1 MYAAMQGHS
10 SAVQQLIDHKAAL
23 EIQSPQRYTAPTYA
37 ARPKHLEAVQTLIAA
52 KADLD
57 VNGDYDTFDTP
68 LTIAAERGYFPIVR
82 ALVSAC
88 ADVSLHGGYGQRTAE
103 CIARHKEYHEIPY
116 IFVAWKRP
124 SA

>member
-1 MYAAMQGHS
+1 MYASRCG
-10 SAVQQLIDHKAAL
+10 
-23 EIQSPQRYTAPTYA
+23 
-37 ARPKHLEAVQTLIAA
+37 HLEVVQTLITA

-68 LTIAAERGYFPIVR
+68 LTIAAERGYFQIVR
-82 ALVSAC
+82 VLVSAG

-103 CIARHKEYHEIPY
+103 CIARHKEYHEISEY
-116 IFVAWKRP
+116 ICCNEKRP